1 MTSQAMNELEA
12 MLALNACQLFDSRL
26 DEKWTEGGLTPASF
40 VAAGRVLW
48 TEFQCSEKK
57 CAMLEQL
64 LAREWAKKESGVCQ
78 KHGVKLLSFYDAAY
92 PESLKDLQDPPLV
105 LYMWGRH
112 SLAAQSV
119 AVVGTRRC
127 SPYGKR
133 VATALGEQCAKGG
146 LEVISGGAR
155 GIDGASHAGC
165 LQSGGRTFAVLGTGV
180 DVVFPSEHVALFESI
195 RGQGAL
201 ISEYPLGTT
210 GRAWHFPQRN
220 RIIAALGARLVVVEA
235 PHKSGA
241 MITAKQALELGR
253 EIWAV
258 PGRMDEDICAG
269 SNQLIFDG
277 AYPLINYD
285 VFGIHPGKQ
294 RSLFNSELIEEAG
307 FYDGIDDPTDRHLLQ
322 FLAQQGDRTV
332 DNLATELRMSAA
344 EVTKRLVLLAARGR
358 VFNSSPGRYSASK
371 NR

>member
-1 MTSQAMNELEA
+1 MIRQGMNELEA
-12 MLALNACQLFDSRL
+12 MLALNACQLFDNALHER
-26 DEKWTEGGLTPASF
+26 WMEGGFSPASF
-40 VAAGRVLW
+40 IAAGRKLW
-48 TEFQCSEKK
+48 AEFQLSEKK
-57 CAMLEQL
+57 CTKLEQL
-64 LAREWAKKESGVCQ
+64 LAREWTKKELDVCQ
-78 KHGVKLLSFYDAAY
+78 KHSVKLLSFYDEAY

-105 LYMWGRH
+105 LYMWGRYTPV
-112 SLAAQSV
+112 SQSV
-119 AVVGTRRC
+119 GVVGTRRC

-133 VATALGEQCAKGG
+133 VATTLGEQCAKGG
-146 LEVISGGAR
+146 WEVISGGAR

-165 LQSGGRTFAVLGTGV
+165 LNAGGRTFAVLGTGV
-180 DVVFPSEHVALFESI
+180 DVVFPSEHVALFEGI

-201 ISEYPLGTT
+201 ISEYPLGTL

-220 RIIAALGARLVVVEA
+220 RIIAALAARLVVVEA

-253 EIWAV
+253 EIWAA
-258 PGRMDEDICAG
+258 PGRMEEDICAG

-285 VFGIHPGKQ
+285 VFGIRSGKQ
-294 RSLFNSELIEEAG
+294 RSLFNAESVEEG
-307 FYDGIDDPTDRHLLQ
+307 GLLDGIEDPVDRHLLQ

-358 VFNSSPGRYSASK
+358 VFNSSPGRYSASA